1 MSKPKTHI
9 KETSIMRS
17 RQSFKHLKSL
27 TLSSG
32 LIAIVAISACASPTP
47 ETKPANP
54 FPNPP
59 STSEPKANASAPANP
74 KANEKT
80 NDQAGK
86 PNQGGQVIEVGAY
99 HLELVTINEEGG
111 VHIDLF
117 LQNGSDHSPIPDA
130 KVSAQVQLPNDTKKS
145 LDLPYK
151 ADGKH
156 YGALLSETVAGEYKV
171 VILSDIKGEKING
184 RFSFKR

>member
-1 MSKPKTHI
+1 MQL
-9 KETSIMRS
+9 
-17 RQSFKHLKSL
+17 RQSLKHLKSL

-32 LIAIVAISACASPTP
+32 LIGIMAIAACASPAP
-47 ETKPANP
+47 ETKPPNP
-54 FPNPP
+54 FPTAP
-59 STSEPKANASAPANP
+59 STSEPKANASAPANL
-74 KANEKT
+74 KASEKASEKAK
-80 NDQAGK
+80 DQAGK

-130 KVSAQVQLPNDTKKS
+130 KVSAQVQLPNGSKKA
-145 LDLPYK
+145 LELPYK

-156 YGALLSETVAGEYKV
+156 YGALLSETISGEYKV
-171 VILSDIKGEKING
+171 VILSEIKGEKING

>member
-1 MSKPKTHI
+1 MQLRKSL
-9 KETSIMRS
+9 
-17 RQSFKHLKSL
+17 KHLKSL

-32 LIAIVAISACASPTP
+32 LIGIMAITACASPTP
-47 ETKPANP
+47 ETKPPNP
-54 FPNPP
+54 FPNSP

-74 KANEKT
+74 KASEKAREKASGKA
-80 NDQAGK
+80 NDQVGK

-130 KVSAQVQLPNDTKKS
+130 KVSAQVQLPNGSKKA
-145 LDLPYK
+145 LELPYK

-156 YGALLSETVAGEYKV
+156 YGALLSETISGEYKV
-171 VILSDIKGEKING
+171 VILSEIKGEKING

>member
-1 MSKPKTHI
+1 
-9 KETSIMRS
+9 MRS
-17 RQSFKHLKSL
+17 WQSLKYLKSL

-32 LIAIVAISACASPTP
+32 LIGIMAIVACASPTP
-47 ETKPANP
+47 EPKPAPPNP
-54 FPNPP
+54 FPN
-59 STSEPKANASAPANP
+59 STSSEPQATASSQANS
-74 KANEKT
+74 KANEKA
-80 NDQAGK
+80 NDQTSGK
-86 PNQGGQVIEVGAY
+86 PNQGGQVVEVGAY

-117 LQNGSDHSPIPDA
+117 LQNGSDHSSVPDA
-130 KVSAQVQLPNDTKKS
+130 KVSAQVQLPNGTKKS
-145 LDLPYK
+145 LDMPYK

-156 YGALLSETVAGEYKV
+156 YGALLSETVVGEYKV